1 MFDIENLI
9 WTILGATGLLV
20 YNKIVNLKYHQAE
33 GWRYLLAVVF
43 FATSYHFFPLISPY
57 ILPLLSLQIDMSKEL
72 SSLIRMIVSVVVS
85 ALLGYLLARIRN
97 KMPDNPKSSTFHDCC
112 FFWKNKFV
120 FITLTNGK
128 VYLAQLLDYTRDLD
142 IEAAIRVEPFTSG
155 YRTKKGQV
163 RWTFFYPVKDIALYR
178 KTENTKDP
186 GLIIPYKQIVTFSLW
201 DSSQKF
207 MDAPKVGKP
216 ESE

>member
-1 MFDIENLI
+1 MLDIENLI
-9 WTILGATGLLV
+9 WTIPGAAGLLV
-20 YNKIVNLKYHQAE
+20 YNKIINLKYHQAG

-43 FATSYHFFPLISPY
+43 FATPYYFFPLISPY
-57 ILPLLSLQIDMSKEL
+57 ILPLLSLQIDISKEL
-72 SSLIRMIVSVVVS
+72 FGLIRMVVSMFLS
-85 ALLGYLLARIRN
+85 ALLGYLLALVRN
-97 KMPDNPKSSTFHDCC
+97 KMPDNPKSSPFHDCC

-128 VYLAQLLDYTRDLD
+128 VYLAQLLDYTKDLD
-142 IEAAIRVEPFTSG
+142 IEAVIRVEPFTSG

-178 KTENTKDP
+178 KIENTKDP
-186 GLIIPYKQIVTFSLW
+186 GLIIPYKEIVTFSLW
-201 DSSQKF
+201 DNSQKF
-207 MDAPKVGKP
+207 MGVPKVEKS